1 MRGSVTD
8 FRVGQK
14 LDLEPV
20 PTAALRGQQARDW
33 TGSIAGMAP
42 EEPTVGSEPE
52 PEATVEGPEAD
63 ESARAALRPGD
74 FVSYQG
80 KLFGTLQ
87 EYMADRDRWA
97 LQLADGRLCAAK
109 AEQLER
115 AAFEPFARVEV
126 IGADCGPLAG
136 MCGEITG
143 FLPERGRWTLK
154 LDVGRDAA
162 ARTDQL
168 RLTDKP
174 KPDEGDGGEHSC
186 SCGGADN
193 QPDGVHPENCLDS
206 GDAPQLPGLTE
217 ADQALVS
224 LVAKDGAAEKDW
236 DKKSFQLHAAA
247 IESRAAATA
256 AQKEVPEELETR
268 TGTELAARWA
278 EIAPVR
284 LECSRIPVICLREPP
299 RQVPAC
305 ALIRFSFPAFAFL
318 AAARAAPRHESRN
331 ALRPHVCC
339 LSDKNNLPSTRRY

>member
-1 MRGSVTD
+1 
-8 FRVGQK
+8 
-14 LDLEPV
+14 
-20 PTAALRGQQARDW
+20 
-33 TGSIAGMAP
+33 MAP